1 MMNTAIASTAVVSD
15 SIGSTTMLI
24 ANYVFPND
32 FHVHWSMMIVLYPY
46 ITGLVDG
53 AFIIAALYY
62 LFDVKSLK
70 PVARFS
76 LLFALAFLAIATLP
90 LLLHL
95 GRPERN
101 LNMLLT
107 PSPSSAMA
115 GFGYIYA
122 VTMGVLVFIILFVYR
137 PVLVELR
144 STSKGW
150 LQLLYRVITF
160 DSIDLSEKALKLDGK
175 IIRFLV
181 GIGIPIAAFLHGYV
195 GFIFGGV
202 KANPTWASPL
212 MPVIFLFSACVSGIS
227 AIIFAYIIIRKIKD
241 RPIDHGCIV
250 TMVKTLTGFFI
261 LAFSFEMLEVFSHT
275 YLKSGYHHMV
285 EGLLNGPLANS
296 FWFWQV
302 KVGSVVPLL
311 LLGIMGIFKIRSYL
325 YNILA
330 AGVSAI
336 LLLQVLIMR
345 WNVIIG
351 GQLMS
356 KSARGYTEFHPLWF
370 DKEGIIAV
378 IIVMAIP
385 FVILFVLGKIFPF
398 WAGENEG

>member
-1 MMNTAIASTAVVSD
+1 MDAAHTPAA
-15 SIGSTTMLI
+15 MLVT
-24 ANYVFPND
+24 NYVFPND
-32 FHVHWSMMIVLYPY
+32 LHVHWSMMIVLYPY

-62 LFDVKSLK
+62 LFDVKSLR

-101 LNMLLT
+101 FNMLLT

-122 VTMGVLVFIILFVYR
+122 VSMGVVVFIILFVYR
-137 PVLVELR
+137 EDLVELR
-144 STSKGW
+144 ATSKGW
-150 LQLLYRVITF
+150 LQLLYRALTF
-160 DSIDLSEKALKLDGK
+160 DSIDLSEDARKLDQK

-181 GIGIPIAAFLHGYV
+181 GIGIPIAVVLHGYV

-202 KANPTWASPL
+202 KANPTWSTPL
-212 MPVIFLFSACVSGIS
+212 VPVIFLFSACVSGIS
-227 AIIFAYIIIRKIKD
+227 AIILAYIVIRKAKG
-241 RPIDHGCIV
+241 RSIDHECIK
-250 TMVKTLTGFFI
+250 TCIKTLTLFFI
-261 LAFSFEMLEVFSHT
+261 MAFTFEMLEVFSHS

-285 EGLLNGPLANS
+285 EGLLNGPLASS
-296 FWFWQV
+296 FWLWQV
-302 KVGSVVPLL
+302 KICSVIPLFV
-311 LLGIMGIFKIRSYL
+311 LGVMGIFTINKHI
-325 YNILA
+325 YNFTA
-330 AGVSAI
+330 AVVSAI

-345 WNVIIG
+345 WNVVIG

-356 KSARGYTEFHPLWF
+356 KSARGYTEFHPEWF
-370 DKEGIIAV
+370 DKEGIVAV

-385 FVILFVLGKIFPF
+385 FIILFVLSRIFPF
-398 WAGENEG
+398 WTADNEINVK

>member
-1 MMNTAIASTAVVSD
+1 MNMIVASNAIASNSLGPAN
-15 SIGSTTMLI
+15 MLLS
-24 ANYVFPND
+24 NYVFPND
-32 FHVHWSMMIVLYPY
+32 LHIHWSMMIVLYPY

-76 LLFALAFLAIATLP
+76 LLFALAFLCCATLP

-95 GRPERN
+95 GHPERN
-101 LNMLLT
+101 FNMLIT

-122 VTMGVLVFIILFVYR
+122 VSMGVVVFIILFVYR

-150 LQLLYRVITF
+150 LQVLYRVITF
-160 DSIDLSEKALKLDGK
+160 DSIDLSEDALKLDGK

-181 GIGIPIAAFLHGYV
+181 GIGIPIAAVLHGYV

-202 KANPTWASPL
+202 KANPTWSTPL

-227 AIIFAYIIIRKIKD
+227 AIILAYILIRKVKSL
-241 RPIDHGCIV
+241 PIDHGCIV
-250 TMVKTLTGFFI
+250 TLIKTLTGFFI
-261 LAFSFEMLEVFSHT
+261 LAFSFEMLEVFSHS
-275 YLKSGYHHMV
+275 YLKTGYHHMV
-285 EGLLNGPLANS
+285 EGLLNGPLASS

-302 KVGSVVPLL
+302 KIGSVLPLL
-311 LLGIMGIFKIRSYL
+311 LLGFMGIFKLRSHL
-325 YNILA
+325 YNFLA

-336 LLLQVLIMR
+336 LLVQVLIMR
-345 WNVIIG
+345 WNVVIG

-370 DKEGIIAV
+370 GKEGIIAV

-385 FVILFVLGKIFPF
+385 FGILFVLGKIFPF
-398 WAGENEG
+398 WAEEDDA

>member
-1 MMNTAIASTAVVSD
+1 MDTGH
-15 SIGSTTMLI
+15 GSVLLSLT
-24 ANYVFPND
+24 NFVFPND
-32 FHVHWSMMIVLYPY
+32 LHVHWSMMIVLYPY

-62 LFDVKSLK
+62 LFGVKSLK

-76 LLFALAFLAIATLP
+76 LLFALAFLCCATLP

-101 LNMLLT
+101 FNMLLT

-122 VTMGVLVFIILFVYR
+122 VSMGVLGAIVFFVFR
-137 PVLVELR
+137 QDLVVLR
-144 STSKGW
+144 TTTQGR
-150 LQLLYRVITF
+150 LQTLYRIMTL
-160 DSIDLSEKALKLDGK
+160 DSIDVSEKALALDRK

-181 GIGIPIAAFLHGYV
+181 GIGIPIAAVLHGYV

-202 KANPTWASPL
+202 KANPTWSTPL

-227 AIIFAYIIIRKIKD
+227 AIILAYIVLRKIKG
-241 RPIDHGCIV
+241 RSIDHQCIKTCV
-250 TMVKTLTGFFI
+250 NTLTLFFI
-261 LAFSFEMLEVFSHT
+261 LAFAFEMLEVFSHS

-285 EGLLNGPLANS
+285 EGLLNGPLASS
-296 FWFWQV
+296 FWVWQV
-302 KVGSVVPLL
+302 MICSVIPLL
-311 LLGIMGIFKIRSYL
+311 MLGIMGLIKIRASI
-325 YNILA
+325 YNFLA
-330 AGVSAI
+330 AAVSAI

-345 WNVIIG
+345 WNVVIG

-356 KSARGYTEFHPLWF
+356 KSARGYTEFHPEWF
-370 DKEGIIAV
+370 DKEGILAV
-378 IIVMAIP
+378 IIIMILP
-385 FVILFVLGKIFPF
+385 FIILWVLGRIFPF
-398 WAGENEG
+398 WVKDNQEA

>member
-1 MMNTAIASTAVVSD
+1 MDAVHS
-15 SIGSTTMLI
+15 SAAMLMS
-24 ANYVFPND
+24 NFVFPND

-62 LFDVKSLK
+62 LFDIKSLR
-70 PVARFS
+70 PMARFS
-76 LLFALAFLAIATLP
+76 LLFALAFLCCATLP

-101 LNMLLT
+101 LNMLIT

-122 VTMGVLVFIILFVYR
+122 VSMGVLIFIVLFVFR
-137 PVLVELR
+137 PDLVELR
-144 STSKGW
+144 ATSKGW
-150 LQLLYRVITF
+150 LQLLYRALTF
-160 DSIDLSEKALKLDGK
+160 DSIDLSKKALELDRK

-181 GIGIPIAAFLHGYV
+181 GIGIPIAVVLHGYV

-202 KANPTWASPL
+202 KAIPTWSSPL

-227 AIIFAYIIIRKIKD
+227 AIVLAYIVIRKIKG
-241 RPIDHGCIV
+241 RSIDHGCIK
-250 TMVKTLTGFFI
+250 TCINTLTLFFI
-261 LAFSFEMLEVFSHT
+261 LAFAFEMLEVFSHA
-275 YLKSGYHHMV
+275 YLKTGYHHMV
-285 EGLLNGPLANS
+285 EGLLNGPLASS
-296 FWFWQV
+296 FWLWQV
-302 KVGSVVPLL
+302 KICSVVPLFILGVMTL
-311 LLGIMGIFKIRSYL
+311 LTIKAFL
-325 YNILA
+325 YNFMA
-330 AGVSAI
+330 AIVSAI

-345 WNVIIG
+345 WNVVIG

-370 DKEGIIAV
+370 DKEGILAV
-378 IIVMAIP
+378 ICVMAIP
-385 FVILFVLGKIFPF
+385 FIILFILSRIFPF
-398 WAGENEG
+398 WINDRKTSVK

>member
-1 MMNTAIASTAVVSD
+1 MDAAHSSTAMLVS
-15 SIGSTTMLI
+15 
-24 ANYVFPND
+24 NYVFPND
-32 FHVHWSMMIVLYPY
+32 LHVHWSMMIVLYPY

-62 LFDVKSLK
+62 LFDVKSLR

-76 LLFALAFLAIATLP
+76 LLFALAFLCIATLP

-101 LNMLLT
+101 FNMLLT

-122 VTMGVLVFIILFVYR
+122 VSMGVLVFIILFVFR
-137 PVLVELR
+137 EDLVALR
-144 STSKGW
+144 ATSKGW
-150 LQLLYRVITF
+150 LKLLYRAMTF
-160 DSIDLSEKALKLDGK
+160 DSIDLSKNALEFDRK

-181 GIGIPIAAFLHGYV
+181 GIGIPIAVVLHGYV

-202 KANPTWASPL
+202 KANPTWSTPL

-227 AIIFAYIIIRKIKD
+227 AIILAYIVIRKVKG
-241 RPIDHGCIV
+241 RSIDHECIK
-250 TMVKTLTGFFI
+250 TCVKTLTLFFI
-261 LAFSFEMLEVFSHT
+261 MAFAFEMLEVFSHS

-296 FWFWQV
+296 FWLWQV
-302 KVGSVVPLL
+302 KICSVVPLFV
-311 LLGIMGIFKIRSYL
+311 LGVMGIFKIRAGL
-325 YNILA
+325 YNFIA
-330 AGVSAI
+330 AVVSAI
-336 LLLQVLIMR
+336 LLLQVLLMR
-345 WNVIIG
+345 WNVVIG

-356 KSARGYTEFHPLWF
+356 KSARGYTEFHPQWF
-370 DKEGIIAV
+370 DKEGILAV
-378 IIVMAIP
+378 MVVMVIP
-385 FVILFVLGKIFPF
+385 FIILFVLSRIFPF
-398 WAGENEG
+398 WVADKETNVK